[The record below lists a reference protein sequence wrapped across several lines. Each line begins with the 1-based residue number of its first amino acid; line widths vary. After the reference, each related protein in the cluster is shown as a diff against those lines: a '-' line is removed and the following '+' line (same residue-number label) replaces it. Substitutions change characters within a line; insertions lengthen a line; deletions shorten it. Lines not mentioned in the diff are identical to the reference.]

1 MANVTATVD
10 ICSECGFALDSRE
23 HLEGRG
29 LHGHVT
35 FSDEET
41 EAQRA
46 AVRDGIAAQ
55 KAEMLAD
62 EIAFL
67 EARLADAKS
76 QGADNEPVSVEK
88 PLARM
93 NKGELRAVAEG
104 EGLFLEDGM
113 TNAEMVEAIEDA
125 REAAALLNE
134 DTGTPPEE

>member
-1 MANVTATVD
+1 MAEVTVTTNL
-10 ICSECGFALDSRE
+10 CSECGFPLSSRT

-29 LHGHVT
+29 LHGHVYST
-35 FSDEET
+35 PEET
-41 EAQRA
+41 AAQRA
-46 AVRDGIAAQ
+46 SVRDGIAA
-55 KAEMLAD
+55 AEATALRD

-93 NKGELRAVAEG
+93 NKTELRAVAEG

-113 TNAEMVEAIEDA
+113 TNAEM
-125 REAAALLNE
+125 AAAIQAAR
-134 DTGTPPEE
+134 DKKDAGTPPGE